1 MGAQE
6 WLDRRVR
13 EMVREQRIDPM
24 RHPQRLDA
32 LIDTAV
38 GEYETLTIAGSVD
51 PITDDEQMRRL
62 LRDDIGGFGAIQP
75 LIDDPEVEEIWIN
88 SPSKIFYSKGGVP
101 TLSSIV
107 LRPEQVRQLVE
118 RMLVASGRRLDLSS
132 PFVDA
137 ALHSGE
143 RLHVAIPDITRE
155 HWSVNIRKYVVQA
168 RSLDMLVERG
178 MLTGE
183 AAKFLSAAMDSGLN
197 VVVSGATQ
205 AGKTTMLRALLGE
218 IPSRERIVSAEEV
231 FELHLDHRDVVAM
244 QTRPA
249 NIEGRG
255 EVTLRR
261 LVKEALRMRP
271 ERIVIGEVRQAEAF
285 DMLIA
290 LNSGIPGACT
300 VHANSAREAVNKLC
314 VLPLLAGENVSS
326 DFVVPTVASSI
337 DIVVHVKRER
347 SGQRKVTEIVG
358 LTGRLEGSTV
368 EISELFVDRGRGLVR
383 GLGQVPKLE
392 LFEHAGHSLGGTQ
405 WDSPLGV

>member
-1 MGAQE
+1 MGAIQ

-13 EMVREQRIDPM
+13 EMVREQRVDPM
-24 RHPQRLDA
+24 RRPEQLEE
-32 LIDTAV
+32 LIESAV
-38 GEYETLTIAGSVD
+38 AEYEGLTIAGAVE
-51 PITDDEQMRRL
+51 PIGDDAGVRRV
-62 LRDDIGGFGAIQP
+62 LRDEIGGFGQIQP
-75 LIDDPEVEEIWIN
+75 LIDDPEIEEIWLN
-88 SPSKIFYSKGGVP
+88 SPGKVFYSKGGST

-107 LRPEQVRQLVE
+107 LRSDQVRQLVE
-118 RMLVASGRRLDLSS
+118 RMLLASGRRLDLSS

-143 RLHVAIPDITRE
+143 RLHVVIPDITRE

-168 RSLDMLVERG
+168 RSLEMLVERG

-183 AAKFLSAAMDSGLN
+183 AARFLALAMDSGLN

-218 IPSRERIVSAEEV
+218 VRADERIVSAEEV
-231 FELHLDHRDVVAM
+231 FELNLDHRDVVAM

-314 VLPLLAGENVSS
+314 VLPLLAGENVST

-337 DIVVHVKRER
+337 DVVVHVRRDR
-347 SGQRKVTEIVG
+347 SGNRQVTEIVG
-358 LTGRLEGSTV
+358 LTGRVEGSTV
-368 EISELFVDRGRGLVR
+368 EISELFVDRGGGLVR
-383 GLGQVPKLE
+383 GLGEIPKPE
-392 LFEHAGHSLGGTQ
+392 LFERAGHDMGGVR
-405 WDSPLGV
+405 WGSPLGV